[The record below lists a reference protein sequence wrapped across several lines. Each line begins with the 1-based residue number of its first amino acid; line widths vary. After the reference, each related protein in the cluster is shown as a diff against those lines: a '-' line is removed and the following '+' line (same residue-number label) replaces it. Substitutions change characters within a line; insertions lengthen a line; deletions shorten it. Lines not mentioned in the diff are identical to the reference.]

1 MRYLLILGLITLL
14 FLVVLFALVS
24 IPLFANTNIYKS
36 IDVNPRIQYSNTSLT
51 QDAKPVDIDMLIP

>member
-24 IPLFANTNIYKS
+24 IPLFANANIYKS
-36 IDVNPRIQYSNTSLT
+36 IDVNSRIQYSNTSLT
-51 QDAKPVDIDMLIP
+51 QDAKPVDIDKLIP